1 MRTITAL
8 LALLLTAL
16 PLAAPPVAAETVAL
30 DRENGR
36 YTFKDVPEGV
46 MRLDTRSGQVSLCS
60 RRAAGWTC
68 QTVPDD
74 RVTLENEIA
83 RLESDNAE
91 LRRQLGRG
99 MPSARSGPEVAKPE
113 PD

>member
-1 MRTITAL
+1 MRTILAL

-16 PLAAPPVAAETVAL
+16 PLAAQTSSLE
-30 DRENGR
+30 RENGR
-36 YTFKDVPEGV
+36 YSFKDVPEGV

-60 RRAAGWTC
+60 RRQAGWTC
-68 QTVPDD
+68 QAVPDD

-91 LRRQLGRG
+91 LRRQLGREA
-99 MPSARSGPEVAKPE
+99 PSGRGGPGA
-113 PD
+113 